1 MKTKQKALFLR
12 AALLILST
20 VFFFSCSE
28 QGSSLD
34 RKNSAEKISR
44 EEVVNHWRDMGFGMF
59 IHWGAYT
66 ELKGRWK
73 GQELTKDLWGEW
85 IMKRAGIPIPEYEK
99 AIKPFNPSKFDAAQW
114 VELARNAGMK
124 YLVITAKHHDGFAM
138 YPSDASPYNL
148 RDFCGFPRD
157 PMKELS
163 EECRRQNMAFGFY
176 YSHRIDWHAKG
187 ADKYLGNDTTATFD
201 DYWKRKCIPQVTELT
216 TRYGKLAVM
225 WFDLGGSIPTE
236 KAKELRELVLKNQPE
251 CVISSRIGANQGDY
265 KCQKDRFVPPAP
277 INEPWETPMTLN
289 NHWAWYPQDTDYKNA
304 RDLIRMLIAVRSM
317 GGNLLL
323 NIGPDNTGQIPA
335 VETVVLKQVGKWM
348 KKYGDAIYGISPSP
362 LPQFPWGRCTMKGNK
377 LYLYVFDWPADGTLL
392 VPGIKSGVRAV
403 YPMSA
408 PVDRS
413 ITFTPSSKGIELK
426 INSGILNAGAYDP
439 DATVLVME
447 LETPLK
453 TENDRVLDHDFDNV
467 FKSVS
472 AVLEQPLKVK
482 KRRYKPVEFNPPIQ
496 VHKFVSAITGF
507 EKEKQASWKFSNE
520 KEDHFYIAVEYGLDP
535 KLTSKPVNMQLRSGD
550 QVVEFNLEP
559 TGSEFQ
565 DKYKKVVVGELP
577 VFISSGND
585 KKIELI
591 LTSPQKAEGLEIV
604 SVTLIPSH
612 LR

>member
-1 MKTKQKALFLR
+1 MKKYKFSFIRLLTVLILTGILISCNGKAPSPDKQEGTMKT
-12 AALLILST
+12 
-20 VFFFSCSE
+20 
-28 QGSSLD
+28 
-34 RKNSAEKISR
+34 SR
-44 EEVVNHWRDMGFGMF
+44 ENVLKNWRDMGFGMF

-99 AIKPFNPSKFDAAQW
+99 AIKPFNPSKFDAAHW
-114 VELARNAGMK
+114 VELAKNAGMK
-124 YLVITAKHHDGFAM
+124 YMVITAKHHDGFAM

-148 RDFCGFPRD
+148 RDFCGFRRD

-163 EECRRQNMAFGFY
+163 EECRNQDMAFGFY

-187 ADKYLGNDTTATFD
+187 ADKYMGNDTTATFD
-201 DYWKRKCIPQVTELT
+201 DYWKRKCLPQVTELT
-216 TRYGKLAVM
+216 TRYGQLAVM
-225 WFDLGGSIPTE
+225 WFDLGGSLPLE
-236 KAKELRELVLKNQPE
+236 KAEELRGLVLKNQPG
-251 CVISSRIGANQGDY
+251 CVISSRIGAGQGDY
-265 KCQKDRFVPPAP
+265 KSQKDRFVPLAP
-277 INEPWETPMTLN
+277 IIEPWETPMTLN

-362 LPQFPWGRCTMKGNK
+362 LPSFPWGRCTMKGNK
-377 LYLYVFDWPADGTLL
+377 LYLHVFDWPADGTLF
-392 VPGIKSGVRAV
+392 VPGIISGVTAV
-403 YPMSA
+403 YPMGS
-408 PVDRS
+408 PEDRS
-413 ITFTPSSKGIELK
+413 ISFTPSSKGIELK
-426 INSGILNAGAYDP
+426 INSGSLKAGSYDP

-447 LETPLK
+447 TELPLK
-453 TENDRVLDHDFDNV
+453 ITNERMLDHDFDNV

-472 AVLEQPLKVK
+472 AELEEPLKVK
-482 KRRYKPVEFNPPIQ
+482 KKRYKPVLFNPPIQ

-507 EKEKQASWKFSNE
+507 TKNKQASWKFSNE
-520 KEDHFYIAVEYGLDP
+520 KDDHFHIAVEYGLDP
-535 KLTSKPVNMQLRSGD
+535 SLTREPVNMQLSSGK
-550 QVVEFNLEP
+550 QVVDFKLEP
-559 TGSEFQ
+559 TASVYQ
-565 DKYKKVVVGELP
+565 DKYKKVVVGSFP
-577 VFISSGND
+577 ISAGED
-585 KKIELI
+585 KEIKLS
-591 LTSPQKAEGLEIV
+591 LTGAAKADGLEIV